1 MRRTMVGMCTASALL
16 LSACGGSSGG
26 FQNRPRP
33 PIPVNLS
40 VYVNDARV
48 SVSPSAV
55 GAGPVVF
62 IVTNAARQTESVT
75 VQSADGSR
83 TLASTGPINPQTT
96 AQVTVDF
103 RQPGDYQVATGR
115 NAGSLAQEAQ
125 PGAIRAAPLRIGRPR
140 ASASNALLQP

>member
-1 MRRTMVGMCTASALL
+1 MGMCAASAVL

-40 VYVNDARV
+40 VYINDARV
-48 SVSPSAV
+48 SVSPSTV

-62 IVTNAARQTESVT
+62 VVTNAARQTQSLSVRT
-75 VQSADGSR
+75 ADGSR

-103 RQPGDYQVATGR
+103 RIPGFYRVATGR
-115 NAGSLAQEAQ
+115 NGSLAQQAQ
-125 PGAIRAAPLRIGRPR
+125 PANIRPATLRIGQPR

>member
-40 VYVNDARV
+40 VYINDARV
-48 SVSPSAV
+48 SVSPSSV

-62 IVTNAARQTESVT
+62 IVTNAARQTESLT

-103 RQPGDYQVATGR
+103 REPGAYQVATGH
-115 NAGSLAQEAQ
+115 NAGSLAQQAQ
-125 PGAIRAAPLRIGRPR
+125 PGTIRAAPLRIGRPR
-140 ASASNALLQP
+140 ASAANALLQP

>member
-1 MRRTMVGMCTASALL
+1 MVGMCAASMLL
-16 LSACGGSSGG
+16 LSACGGSGGG

-33 PIPVNLS
+33 PVPVNLS
-40 VYVNDARV
+40 VYINDARV

-55 GAGPVVF
+55 GAGPVMFV
-62 IVTNAARQTESVT
+62 VTNAARQTESVS

-96 AQVTVDF
+96 AQVTVNF
-103 RQPGDYQVATGR
+103 RLPGAYQVATGR
-115 NAGSLAQEAQ
+115 NSGSLAQQTQ
-125 PGAIRAAPLRIGRPR
+125 PGTIRAARLRIGPPR